1 MVKLLL
7 DIHLS
12 MWYNELSQGGG
23 NLAKYKT
30 FTSNEVKTRWKQ
42 RNYKA
47 YQVNLRYDTD
57 RHLIDY
63 VIGRQ
68 EKGQQTSE
76 IFKEALEALVEKD
89 R

>member
-1 MVKLLL
+1 ML
-7 DIHLS
+7 DILLRR
-12 MWYNELSQGGG
+12 WYNKLGQGGG